1 VMNIRTMRT
10 RFALWALVGLLAAC
24 ASQMQPA
31 KQAIDSV
38 ESAVNAASAD
48 AGKYVPDQLTSVQAG
63 LANLKTSF
71 DNKDYKAVIA
81 GAPKVLAEAQAL
93 VGIAAAKKE
102 EVMKAMTAEWTAVSA
117 SLPQLMRAVQSRLN
131 VLAKSRK
138 PPAGVDVAAAKTAMT
153 DAGAM
158 WTQAQSAS
166 TAGNIDTAVDAAKKA
181 KEKAESAASALKMTL
196 PGA

>member
-1 VMNIRTMRT
+1 MNTRTMRT
-10 RFALWALVGLLAAC
+10 RFALWAFVVLLAAC

-38 ESAVNAASAD
+38 ESAINAASAD
-48 AGKYVPDQLTSVQAG
+48 AGKYIPDQLAAAQAG
-63 LANLKTSF
+63 LANLKNSF

-102 EVMKAMTAEWTAVSA
+102 EVMKAMTAEWTSLSA
-117 SLPQLMRAVQSRLN
+117 SLPQLVAAVQSRLA
-131 VLAKSRK
+131 VLSKSRK

-153 DAGAM
+153 DASTM
-158 WTQAQSAS
+158 WAQAQSAS
-166 TAGNIDTAVDAAKKA
+166 TAGNMDTAVDAAKKA
-181 KEKAESAASALKMTL
+181 KEKAEAAATALKMTL